1 MKIKQT
7 LLIFAL
13 AVGLNGLSFIPT
25 VFAATCGGVTTSVI
39 DCSQQTAVC
48 PAGTTG
54 PGTDGLCSDKSTPTY
69 KSVTESG
76 IWGLLIT
83 VLNIMSAGIGVTAVG
98 GVVYGSIMYASGEGN
113 AEKTK
118 KARMIIFNVLIG
130 LLMYAVMYAFLNY
143 MIPGGMFNAVK

>member
-7 LLIFAL
+7 FIIIVALSLGFIGLLQSDIVL
-13 AVGLNGLSFIPT
+13 A
-25 VFAATCGGVTTSVI
+25 AKCGGVDTTII
-39 DCSQQTAVC
+39 DCPQD
-48 PAGTTG
+48 GT
-54 PGTDGLCSDKSTPTY
+54 GTDVSNN
-69 KSVTESG
+69 G
-76 IWGLLIT
+76 IWGILIT
-83 VLNIMSAGIGVTAVG
+83 IINIMSAGIGVTAVG